1 MWVILFCKWWMFSP
15 SWVQHGSLNVPIEH
29 HPTIRDIVH
38 NGYYKVMSNIPKMG
52 HLTTPVQE
60 YLFSTQLKAAFGSAS
75 PGRPNSHGLHWAVS
89 APGQEQDDLK
99 IDSFWVFSTDHFRDR
114 KNCCKGSLQGYS
126 VPCPIFDAKQ
136 RFGWW
141 RYIPSSSSQKSPEL
155 VQDVLAVW
163 DNLEQKLFSN
173 LYVYIYYIPIY
184 SKRLFGIKVSI
195 QLVFRF
201 GRERGAFLKW
211 IVLEKID
218 LRVGIDALCLSN
230 KVLSLG
236 QN

>member
-1 MWVILFCKWWMFSP
+1 MPSSTLVWYRWPMFKDRSFALVEEKHHVASQTLANYQTVGFEVYRAVLTRRCSVHRADQTSLKNDKRTYILCESFCSANEGC
-15 SWVQHGSLNVPIEH
+15 SA
-29 HPTIRDIVH
+29 R
-38 NGYYKVMSNIPKMG
+38 
-52 HLTTPVQE
+52 
-60 YLFSTQLKAAFGSAS
+60 LKAGFGSAS
-75 PGRPNSHGLHWAVS
+75 PGQPNSHGLHWAMS

-114 KNCCKGSLQGYS
+114 KNFCEGSLQGYS

-173 LYVYIYYIPIY
+173 MM
-184 SKRLFGIKVSI
+184 
-195 QLVFRF
+195 
-201 GRERGAFLKW
+201 
-211 IVLEKID
+211 
-218 LRVGIDALCLSN
+218 
-230 KVLSLG
+230 
-236 QN
+236 